1 MDYTTLFDKFSNKK
15 VLIIGDSMV
24 DSYLWGKVDRI
35 SPEAPIPV
43 VSVIKK
49 ENRLGGAA
57 NVAKNIKSLGA
68 IPILCSITGNDDAA
82 KLFKNLLSNDDI
94 ITGGIIADE
103 TRATTVKTRVIG
115 HNQHIVRIDEENT
128 HNVDIKTEEALIN
141 KIQNFLNSEKIDSII
156 FQDYDK
162 GCITKKIIE
171 TTVNTAK
178 KLKIPTLVD
187 PKYKNFFN
195 YKGVTLFK
203 PNYKEFTSGLK
214 VDIKKDDFEKM
225 LIHAEKFMSEN
236 NIESVLLTLSEK
248 GVIIFNKKSYN
259 HFSAMEIDIA
269 DVSGAGDT
277 VIATASLC
285 LASELSTFDTALI
298 SNFAGSIVCEKTGV
312 VQIEKNELL
321 DAIINYKTNKYER
334 EK

>member
-1 MDYTTLFDKFSNKK
+1 MNYTQIFEEFSKKK

-49 ENRLGGAA
+49 ESRLGGAA

-68 IPILCSITGNDDAA
+68 IPILCSVTGNDDAA
-82 KLFKNLLSNDDI
+82 NLFKNLLLNDKI
-94 ITGGIIADE
+94 SSEGIIADE
-103 TRATTVKTRVIG
+103 TRSTTLKTRVIG

-128 HNVDIKTEEALIN
+128 HEINSKIEDSIIN
-141 KIQNFLNSEKIDSII
+141 KIKTFVENDKVDAII

-162 GCITKKIIE
+162 GCITKKVIE
-171 TTVNTAK
+171 TTVLLAK
-178 KLKIPTLVD
+178 KQNIPTLVD

-203 PNYKEFTSGLK
+203 PNYKEFTAGLK

-225 LIHAEKFMSEN
+225 SIHSEKFMSEN
-236 NIESVLLTLSEK
+236 NVESILLTLSEK
-248 GVIIFNKKSYN
+248 GLIIISDKSYH
-259 HFSAMEIDIA
+259 HFPAMEIDIA

-277 VIATASLC
+277 VISCAALC
-285 LASELSTFDTALI
+285 LASGLSLADTAMI

-312 VQIEKNELL
+312 VQIEKDEL
-321 DAIINYKTNKYER
+321 IEVFKNFKTN
-334 EK
+334 

>member
-1 MDYTTLFDKFSNKK
+1 MNYTQIFEEFSKKK

-43 VSVIKK
+43 VSIIKK
-49 ENRLGGAA
+49 ESRLGGAA

-68 IPILCSITGNDDAA
+68 IPILCSVTGNDDAA
-82 KLFKNLLSNDDI
+82 NLFKNLLLNDNI
-94 ITGGIIADE
+94 SSEGIIADE
-103 TRATTVKTRVIG
+103 TRSTTVKTRVIG

-128 HNVDIKTEEALIN
+128 HEINSKIEDSIIN
-141 KIQNFLNSEKIDSII
+141 KIKTFVENDKVDAII

-162 GCITKKIIE
+162 GCITKKVIE
-171 TTVNTAK
+171 TTVLLAK
-178 KLKIPTLVD
+178 KHNVPTLVD

-203 PNYKEFTSGLK
+203 PNYKEFTAGLK

-225 LIHAEKFMSEN
+225 SIHSEKFMSEN
-236 NIESVLLTLSEK
+236 NVESILLTLSEK
-248 GVIIFNKKSYN
+248 GLIIISDKSYH
-259 HFSAMEIDIA
+259 HFPAMEIDIA

-277 VIATASLC
+277 VISCAALC
-285 LASELSTFDTALI
+285 LASGFSLADTAMI

-312 VQIEKNELL
+312 VQIEKDEL
-321 DAIINYKTNKYER
+321 IEVFKNFKTN
-334 EK
+334 

>member
-1 MDYTTLFDKFSNKK
+1 MNYTQIFEEFSKKK

-49 ENRLGGAA
+49 ESRLGGAA

-68 IPILCSITGNDDAA
+68 IPILCSVSGKDDTAI
-82 KLFKNLLSNDDI
+82 LFKHLLTSENI
-94 ITGGIIADE
+94 SSEGIIADE
-103 TRATTVKTRVIG
+103 SRSTTVKTRVIG
-115 HNQHIVRIDEENT
+115 HNQHIVRVDEENT
-128 HNVDIKTEEALIN
+128 HDISAQVENELIN
-141 KIQNFLNSEKIDSII
+141 KIKTFIEKDKIDAII

-171 TTVNTAK
+171 ETVIFAK
-178 KLKIPTLVD
+178 KHNIPTLVD

-203 PNYKEFTSGLK
+203 PNYKEFTAGLK
-214 VDIKKDDFEKM
+214 VDIKKTDFEKM
-225 LIHAEKFMSEN
+225 SVHSEKFMSDN
-236 NIESVLLTLSEK
+236 NIESILLTLSEK
-248 GVIIFNKKSYN
+248 GLIILNNKSYI
-259 HFSAMEIDIA
+259 HFPAMEIDIA

-277 VIATASLC
+277 VIATAALC
-285 LASELSTFDTALI
+285 LASKLSLSDTAMI
-298 SNFAGSIVCEKTGV
+298 SNFAGSLVCEKPGV
-312 VQIEKNELL
+312 VQIEKDELL
-321 DAIINYKTNKYER
+321 MAIKNFKTN
-334 EK
+334 

>member
-1 MDYTTLFDKFSNKK
+1 MNYSQIFEDFSKKK

-24 DSYLWGKVDRI
+24 DAYLWGKVDRI

-68 IPILCSITGNDDAA
+68 TPILCSITGKDDAA
-82 KLFKNLLSNDDI
+82 NLFKKLLLNDNI
-94 ITGGIIADE
+94 SLEGIIEDE
-103 TRATTVKTRVIG
+103 TRSTTVKTRIIG

-128 HNVDIKTEEALIN
+128 HDINTKIENELIE
-141 KIQNFLNSEKIDSII
+141 KIKSIIEKNEIDSII

-171 TTVNTAK
+171 DTVSFAK
-178 KLKIPTLVD
+178 KLNIPTLVD

-203 PNYKEFTSGLK
+203 PNYKEFTAGLK
-214 VDIKKDDFEKM
+214 VDIKKDDFEQM
-225 LIHAEKFMSEN
+225 SLHSEKFMSEN
-236 NIESVLLTLSEK
+236 KIESILLTLSEK
-248 GVIIFNKKSYN
+248 GLIILNNNSYS
-259 HFSAMEIDIA
+259 HFPAMEIEIA

-277 VIATASLC
+277 VIATAALC
-285 LASELSTFDTALI
+285 LASGLSLSETAMI
-298 SNFAGSIVCEKTGV
+298 SNFAGSLVCEKIGV
-312 VQIEKNELL
+312 VQIEKQELL
-321 DAIINYKTNKYER
+321 SALKTYRAN
-334 EK
+334 